1 MSSAVVDSRT
11 TLVAL
16 DGLKS
21 ANFDAAKASERLAT
35 GLRINRSSDDPA
47 GAGKAAVLK
56 SEINSFMQVKRNVN
70 SGLADISKVNDGLNS
85 ISDYLVEMRTLAV
98 AANGE
103 SDSTIRTAYDTQ
115 FQALVT
121 GINEIA
127 ASIKF
132 GDSAVL
138 SKAGTSDVQVGIGA
152 TDKKTLTFT
161 AVTAT
166 ALGLNALSLTTSAN
180 AIAALPAVVTAIST
194 VANRM
199 ATIGGYESSLQ
210 NYSDLADSNIL
221 SKTSQYGDI
230 MNADLA
236 LEASN
241 LAAAKIRQDA
251 STAMLAQANSMNKSI
266 ADYLLN
272 GSLG

>member
-1 MSSAVVDSRT
+1 MSAAAVDSRT

-35 GLRINRSSDDPA
+35 GLRINRASDDPA

-56 SEINSFMQVKRNVN
+56 SEINSFMQVKRNIN
-70 SGLADISKVNDGLNS
+70 SGLADVSGVNDGLNS
-85 ISDYLVEMRTLAV
+85 ISDYLIEMRTLAL
-98 AANGE
+98 AAAGE
-103 SDSTIRTAYDTQ
+103 SDNAIRDSYNTQ
-115 FQALVT
+115 FQALAA
-121 GINEIA
+121 GIDEIA
-127 ASIKF
+127 DAVTV
-132 GDSAVL
+132 GDTAVL
-138 SKAGTSDVQVGIGA
+138 SAGATENIQVGINSGDQKA
-152 TDKKTLTFT
+152 LLFT
-161 AVTAT
+161 AVTGA
-166 ALGLNALSLTTSAN
+166 ALSVSALAISSVAAAAS
-180 AIAALPAVVTAIST
+180 AIATVESAIAT
-194 VANRM
+194 IANQM